1 MMLFVLALIPVFGLL
16 LFIYFNDKKEK
27 EPFGFLVALFFL
39 GMATV
44 VTAIIGEF
52 AGEAILNVIFSEKSV
67 LRQIIDAIFV
77 VAVCEEIGKFMV
89 LWLFTWKNKNFN
101 YSYDA
106 IVYAVFVSLGFAC
119 LENVVYVFSNGIGTA
134 IARMLTAV
142 PGHACF
148 AVFMGFFYSKAKYAS
163 LTKKKS
169 AGARNILLA
178 IFVPILVHGIYDAI
192 LMAGGVLENEVT
204 VLAVLLWIG
213 LVIAMFVVC
222 FILVFKSSRN
232 DFCIITLPEEK
243 VQTVY
248 RPSVVGNWTCTCG
261 SSNRMNF
268 CPRCGKQRTFVTT
281 WYCPK
286 CGSPS
291 SLNFCGNC
299 GCPKPAYQPPV
310 QNPVY

>member
-1 MMLFVLALIPVFGLL
+1 MLFVLALIPVIGLL

-27 EPFGFLVALFFL
+27 EPFGFLIALFFL

-52 AGEAILNVIFSEKSV
+52 AGGAILNVIFSEKSV
-67 LRQIIDAIFV
+67 LKQIIDAIFV
-77 VAVCEEIGKFMV
+77 VAVCEEIGKFLV

-119 LENVVYVFSNGIGTA
+119 LENVVYVFSNGVGTA

-169 AGARNILLA
+169 ASARNILLA
-178 IFVPILVHGIYDAI
+178 MIVPILVHGVYDAI
-192 LMAGGVLENEVT
+192 LMAGRVMEDDVT

-232 DFCIITLPEEK
+232 DFCIITLPEQ

-248 RPSVVGNWTCTCG
+248 RPSIVGNWTCTCG
-261 SSNRMNF
+261 SINRMNF
-268 CPRCGKQRTFVTT
+268 CPKCGKQRTFVTT

-299 GCPKPAYQPPV
+299 GCPKPAYQPQA
-310 QNPVY
+310 QNPVC